1 MRNRYLAVLVTT
13 LLLVRH
19 LVLDLN
25 RTCAR
30 FDHFLG

>member
-13 LLLVRH
+13 LLLVGY

-25 RTCAR
+25 RTSAR